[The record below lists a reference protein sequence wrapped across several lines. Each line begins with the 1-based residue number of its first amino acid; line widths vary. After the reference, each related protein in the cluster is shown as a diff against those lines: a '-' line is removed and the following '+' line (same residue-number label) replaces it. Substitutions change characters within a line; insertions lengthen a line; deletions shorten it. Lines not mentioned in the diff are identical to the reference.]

1 MKFEAGE
8 VCYLEDGREAV
19 YHCEAGDQH
28 FVKLVYEYYHA
39 DSREYEVFAEDK
51 MSCVEK
57 VFDTP
62 PLPRMHGDMKDHTK
76 LNRYR
81 ENEMPSLL
89 TPIPEIIVY
98 SDHGEDHVPAQ
109 ATPRA
114 AGYDIVCPYDVTI
127 YPNTTHMLD
136 TGLVIDAS
144 KFPDEIAYM
153 LLPRSSSTKKNLV
166 FGNTVGLIEP
176 HEYCGPDDILKIA
189 LKTSSQSVPLVLQKG
204 ERIAQIVF
212 FEPLHPKLTYGGPR
226 TSHPGGENRG
236 GFGGTGK

>member
-1 MKFEAGE
+1 MNK
-8 VCYLEDGREAV
+8 
-19 YHCEAGDQH
+19 
-28 FVKLVYEYYHA
+28 K
-39 DSREYEVFAEDK
+39 DSNK
-51 MSCVEK
+51 MQDIINRLK
-57 VFDTP
+57 VFSRRSP
-62 PLPRMHGDMKDHTK
+62 PFPNLKMTDHGHGHTSFELPWVDYTK
-76 LNRYR
+76 LKQHR